1 VKKFFEIERKRQEQY
16 SNNLINSNHRSSLLV
31 PVLLDSE
38 ASISFLNHFLL
49 KRDISSVACKITAIS
64 KEGLK
69 ISSRLLEINEPRVYT
84 IYPQNYFDVNAACF
98 LVEFFS
104 SQNLVIPFPAVMINH
119 NCIDSISSVHSF
131 NRVLNDVFED
141 EEINSINVSEAAI
154 DLVDDPDLSGF
165 FVISSGPFALSGQ
178 IELKFINS
186 EIELSHVFS
195 VNIPR
200 LTQQMFLINDLVPS
214 WPKTGGTLLI
224 NQPGQQLFYGR
235 LFVGQIAS
243 NGSFVGNHSYYDSS
257 NVAGEYWLDRTPS
270 MRTYPIIDSLDVLV
284 RIYPIMSPSSIIL
297 HLVFNRNDGSAIGA
311 TNKLSV
317 KSPHGDSLEINV
329 RTIAESEGID
339 LLQATSFSVYACP
352 ESGNTPSRIN
362 HQIVYKKDAIESS
375 INVSLF
381 NNHVLRSTTHTRTCW
396 GQIINLDNCDTWLSI
411 TNDSN
416 EDLIS
421 TLNIKFYSEAGLFAT
436 KLLEVSSHGATTIN
450 ATEFFAESVTKPQG
464 EFVWYMLESTNHF
477 LSGYSITRHR
487 VSNHCTGEHS
497 F

>member
-1 VKKFFEIERKRQEQY
+1 
-16 SNNLINSNHRSSLLV
+16 
-31 PVLLDSE
+31 
-38 ASISFLNHFLL
+38 
-49 KRDISSVACKITAIS
+49 
-64 KEGLK
+64 
-69 ISSRLLEINEPRVYT
+69 
-84 IYPQNYFDVNAACF
+84 
-98 LVEFFS
+98 
-104 SQNLVIPFPAVMINH
+104 
-119 NCIDSISSVHSF
+119 
-131 NRVLNDVFED
+131 
-141 EEINSINVSEAAI
+141 
-154 DLVDDPDLSGF
+154 
-165 FVISSGPFALSGQ
+165 
-178 IELKFINS
+178 
-186 EIELSHVFS
+186 
-195 VNIPR
+195 
-200 LTQQMFLINDLVPS
+200 
-214 WPKTGGTLLI
+214 
-224 NQPGQQLFYGR
+224 
-235 LFVGQIAS
+235 
-243 NGSFVGNHSYYDSS
+243 
-257 NVAGEYWLDRTPS
+257 